1 MNLLELIGKLLPYII
16 SIVAIIISF
25 LSIYYTFLQGP
36 NFRIQLLSKKLIS
49 EATNATTFEYYFVIV
64 NNGNKTG
71 IIKKLTSETSSNIDI
86 IREKNPFP
94 EIIRGKD
101 THPINEEEPQ

>member
-1 MNLLELIGKLLPYII
+1 M
-16 SIVAIIISF
+16 
-25 LSIYYTFLQGP
+25 
-36 NFRIQLLSKKLIS
+36 
-49 EATNATTFEYYFVIV
+49 IV

-71 IIKKLTSETSSNIDI
+71 IIKKLTSETSSDIDI

-101 THPINEEEPQ
+101 THPITEKEPYLVVGIEPKESVIIKCKFIVYTPENKLPDYLIRFVVDKNVSCEKLSDKDKKEIIIDEE